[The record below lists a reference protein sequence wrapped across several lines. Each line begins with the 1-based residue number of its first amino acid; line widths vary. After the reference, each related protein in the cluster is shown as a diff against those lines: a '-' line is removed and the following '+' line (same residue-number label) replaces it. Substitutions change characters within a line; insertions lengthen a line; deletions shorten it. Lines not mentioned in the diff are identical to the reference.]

1 MGGTGRHRSSVLSKS
16 RKPPRSRHCST
27 GVKLAGTDL
36 KREGLRLQPVDP
48 LWLLV
53 RQTWLEQDQGSGD
66 RGLATASGTGDR
78 LWTLGVSGPCRRDAG
93 WRPCKPSV
101 GCAPAPQTRVTIWAE
116 AEQQKPTS
124 PGSQGQGAGR
134 WGSRSLSAQV
144 WARAS
149 SACRVPVSLSVCPRL
164 LLP

>member
-53 RQTWLEQDQGSGD
+53 RQTWLEQD
-66 RGLATASGTGDR
+66 
-78 LWTLGVSGPCRRDAG
+78 
-93 WRPCKPSV
+93 
-101 GCAPAPQTRVTIWAE
+101 
-116 AEQQKPTS
+116 
-124 PGSQGQGAGR
+124 
-134 WGSRSLSAQV
+134 
-144 WARAS
+144 
-149 SACRVPVSLSVCPRL
+149 
-164 LLP
+164 